1 MSKKR
6 IAITVLLS
14 AILAFLTACCVLNL
28 AKKPMLINKQVNNVS
43 ENQQSQT
50 EQRKSNVQSSVERV
64 ELKKEITNNTNNV
77 NKKTKTKQ
85 KVVNSIVQE
94 TQKPVGEKVNDTV
107 QNEPI
112 VLEEKLEENSDGIV
126 IPVRYVPTN
135 VHKYTYTPKRYPKK
149 K

>member
-64 ELKKEITNNTNNV
+64 ELKKEITNNV

-85 KVVNSIVQE
+85 KVVNNIVQE
-94 TQKPVGEKVNDTV
+94 TQKPVEEKVNDTV

-135 VHKYTYTPKRYPKK
+135 VHKYTYTPKRYPKTK
-149 K
+149 

>member
-64 ELKKEITNNTNNV
+64 ELKKEITNNV

-85 KVVNSIVQE
+85 KVVNNIVQE
-94 TQKPVGEKVNDTV
+94 TQKPIGEKVEDTA

-112 VLEEKLEENSDGIV
+112 VSEEKLEENSDGIV

-135 VHKYTYTPKRYPKK
+135 VHKYTYTPKRYPKTK
-149 K
+149 

>member
-64 ELKKEITNNTNNV
+64 ELKKEITNNV

-85 KVVNSIVQE
+85 KVVNNIVQE
-94 TQKPVGEKVNDTV
+94 TQKPVGEKVDDTV

-135 VHKYTYTPKRYPKK
+135 VHKYTYTPKRYPKTK
-149 K
+149 

>member
-64 ELKKEITNNTNNV
+64 ELKKEITNNV

-85 KVVNSIVQE
+85 KVVNNIVQE
-94 TQKPVGEKVNDTV
+94 TQKPVGEKVDDTV

>member
-64 ELKKEITNNTNNV
+64 ELKKEITNNV

-135 VHKYTYTPKRYPKK
+135 VHKYTYTPKRYPKTK
-149 K
+149 

>member
-14 AILAFLTACCVLNL
+14 AILAFLTAYCVLNL

-64 ELKKEITNNTNNV
+64 ELKKEITNNV

-94 TQKPVGEKVNDTV
+94 TQKPVGEKVDDTV

-135 VHKYTYTPKRYPKK
+135 VHKYTYTPKRYPKTK
-149 K
+149 

>member
-64 ELKKEITNNTNNV
+64 ELKKEITNNV

-94 TQKPVGEKVNDTV
+94 TQKPVGEKVDDTV

-112 VLEEKLEENSDGIV
+112 VLEKKLEENSDGIV

-135 VHKYTYTPKRYPKK
+135 VHKYTYTPKRYPKTK
-149 K
+149 

>member
-64 ELKKEITNNTNNV
+64 ELKKKLLIILIMLIKKQRL
-77 NKKTKTKQ
+77 NKKLLITLFKKHKNLLERKLTIQCKTNQ
-85 KVVNSIVQE
+85 
-94 TQKPVGEKVNDTV
+94 
-107 QNEPI
+107 
-112 VLEEKLEENSDGIV
+112 LF
-126 IPVRYVPTN
+126 
-135 VHKYTYTPKRYPKK
+135 
-149 K
+149 

>member
-64 ELKKEITNNTNNV
+64 ELKKEITNNV

-85 KVVNSIVQE
+85 KVVSSIIQE

-135 VHKYTYTPKRYPKK
+135 VHKYTYTPKRYPKTK
-149 K
+149 